1 MLRLIPKLV
10 FTASLHLLTTTMNH
24 PIDIKSALIGLCLGV
39 TAMLALG
46 ASSPTSGP
54 VGRYQIAGTATYG
67 LVIDTAT
74 GQVWRA
80 HLPANPRISDVDF
93 FKSKAGEKK

>member
-1 MLRLIPKLV
+1 
-10 FTASLHLLTTTMNH
+10 MNR

-39 TAMLALG
+39 AAMLGLG

-54 VGRYQIAGTATYG
+54 IGRYQIAGTATYG
-67 LVIDTAT
+67 MVIDTAT

-80 HLPANPRISDVDF
+80 HLPANHGYSDEDF
-93 FKSKAGEKK
+93 FRPKAGEKN

>member
-1 MLRLIPKLV
+1 MPKLV
-10 FTASLHLLTTTMNH
+10 FTASLLLLTTPMNH

-54 VGRYQIAGTATYG
+54 VGRYQIAGTATHG

-74 GQVWRA
+74 GKVWGKV
-80 HLPANPRISDVDF
+80 LENIYFPDEKEF
-93 FKSKAGEKK
+93 FDPKAGEKK

>member
-1 MLRLIPKLV
+1 MPDLV
-10 FTASLHLLTTTMNH
+10 FTASPHLLTIPMNH

-54 VGRYQIAGTATYG
+54 VGRYQIAGTATHG

-74 GQVWRA
+74 GKVWSKV
-80 HLPANPRISDVDF
+80 LEIYFTDEKEF
-93 FKSKAGEKK
+93 FDPKAGEKK

>member
-1 MLRLIPKLV
+1 MPDLV
-10 FTASLHLLTTTMNH
+10 FTASPHLLTTPMNH

-54 VGRYQIAGTATYG
+54 VGRYQIAGTTTYG

-80 HLPANPRISDVDF
+80 HLPANPSISDVDF

>member
-1 MLRLIPKLV
+1 
-10 FTASLHLLTTTMNH
+10 MNH

-54 VGRYQIAGTATYG
+54 VGRYQIAGTANHG

-74 GQVWRA
+74 GKVWRA
-80 HLPANPRISDVDF
+80 HLPASPSISNGDF
-93 FKSKAGEKK
+93 FDPKAGEKK

>member
-1 MLRLIPKLV
+1 MPDLV

-54 VGRYQIAGTATYG
+54 VGRYQIAGTATHG

-74 GQVWRA
+74 GKVWRA
-80 HLPANPRISDVDF
+80 HLPANPSISDGDF
-93 FKSKAGEKK
+93 FDPKAGEKK